1 MENYT
6 VRPKKCKQ
14 VKGQKKGFF
23 RRIREAMIP
32 MRGDSTLEIIR
43 KFVFMGALVA
53 FIITGGS
60 LLYDVGTEM
69 YQIHIKN
76 NQIHQLRLEG
86 NLNLSDEEISI
97 IENEVPGI
105 LPEFMSLYNT
115 NSDLVGWIKVGEL
128 IDYPVVQGEDNSHY
142 LSTTFD
148 GGSAKS
154 GTIFADYR
162 NVFTPT
168 EISDNTIL
176 FGHNMYTSTMFS
188 KLTRYYYDTD
198 GLGAEGVDPRLSFYT
213 KYPVIEFDTLYEKS
227 QWKVF
232 AVGIYNTDPNDG
244 EVFDYI
250 TKQNFTDA
258 DDFNNY
264 ILEIMDRSAI
274 FTDVDLQ
281 YGDKIL
287 TLSTCYLILN
297 RTETIRCVIFA
308 RKVRDG
314 ESAEVDVSK
323 ATVNY
328 NRRLFQHEVDCGV
341 GNAWNGVRTWDTSK
355 LIGYQS

>member
-1 MENYT
+1 MANYT
-6 VRPKKCKQ
+6 QRPRGGTAQ
-14 VKGQKKGFF
+14 LQKKGFLQ
-23 RRIREAMIP
+23 RIREAMIP
-32 MRGDSTLEIIR
+32 MKEDGAMEIIR
-43 KFVFMGALVA
+43 KIIFMGAIVA

-60 LLYDVGTEM
+60 LLYDVGNEIYQM
-69 YQIHIKN
+69 YVKN
-76 NQIHQLRLEG
+76 AEIQNLKLNG
-86 NLNLSDEEISI
+86 NLNLSDEEINI
-97 IENEVPGI
+97 IESEVPGI

-115 NSDLVGWIKVGEL
+115 NSDTVGWIKIDGV
-128 IDYPVVQGEDNSHY
+128 IDYPVVQGDDNKKY

-148 GGSAKS
+148 GGTAKS

-162 NVFTPT
+162 NTFTPT
-168 EISDNTIL
+168 ETSDNTIL
-176 FGHNMYTSTMFS
+176 FGHNIYTSEMFS
-188 KLTRYYYDTD
+188 KLTRYYYDKD

-213 KYPVIEFDTLYEKS
+213 KYPTLEFDTLYEKS
-227 QWKVF
+227 TWKIF
-232 AVGIYNTDPNDG
+232 AVGVYNTDPADG

-264 ILEIMDRSAI
+264 ILEIMDRSTI

-308 RKVRDG
+308 RKVREG
-314 ESAEVDVSK
+314 ESPEVDVSK
-323 ATVNY
+323 AVLNY
-328 NRRLFQHEVDCGV
+328 NRRLFQHEVNSGV
-341 GNAWNGVRTWDTSK
+341 GAAWNGVRTWDTSK
-355 LIGYQS
+355 LIGYEE